1 VNDNDGFA
9 LWFAFCALLSLVLI
23 GVGIW
28 AVIEIVNWL
37 TTK

>member
-1 VNDNDGFA
+1 MNEDKAFR
-9 LWFAFCALLSLVLI
+9 LWFAFCALLSLVVI

-28 AVIEIVNWL
+28 AVVEIVNWL